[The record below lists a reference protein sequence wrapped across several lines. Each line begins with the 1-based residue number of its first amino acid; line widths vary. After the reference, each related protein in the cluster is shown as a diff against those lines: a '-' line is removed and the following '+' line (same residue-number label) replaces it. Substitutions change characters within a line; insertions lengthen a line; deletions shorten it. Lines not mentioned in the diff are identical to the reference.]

1 MSILWVCFWHYD
13 CVTQAMTPITG
24 QIVLVGTAV
33 AEGLTAKVAKGARCP
48 MVSVVDCDRMAL
60 EGRMERYE
68 ADDGIDAGLLLD
80 ETLGNFG
87 WTDIRIHACLPVAD
101 TSEGWEP
108 ELEALI
114 KVAALQGIAHMVF
127 EPGGTP
133 GVLH

>member
-1 MSILWVCFWHYD
+1 MI
-13 CVTQAMTPITG
+13 PITG

>member
-1 MSILWVCFWHYD
+1 MSTLGPTSWHYD
-13 CVTQAMTPITG
+13 CVMNAMNPMTG

-33 AEGLTAKVAKGARCP
+33 AGAFSAKVAKGARCP

-60 EGRMERYE
+60 EGRMQRYE
-68 ADDGIDAGLLLD
+68 AEDGIDAGLLLD
-80 ETLGNFG
+80 ETLGGFG

-101 TSEGWEP
+101 TSQGWEP

-127 EPGGTP
+127 EPEGTP